1 MRGRPYDSM
10 PYASGCQTPTQYPVG
25 MPLVHTLTDAG
36 RLCLTTWCCHTQR
49 VPTKASARSAA
60 WRPVYNANIPMTDAA
75 EGRSVSTRFRILVEI
90 ASRQPSVQ
98 QKDVARELGITVQA
112 VSERMKELVAAGLVV
127 SRSRSSYSV
136 TPSGVDWLLRHAR
149 ELESYSERIS
159 RIVRD
164 ISVTAAVADGDLA
177 QGRKVSLEMRD
188 GLLHARPWS
197 DGAPASGIAVANA
210 DAGTDAGITRIE
222 GVIPLAVTEVVIA
235 TLPTVQDGG
244 SRRADSPRLR
254 RLAQKSSLVASMGV
268 ESLVALQLADV
279 ELHIRWASP
288 AAVIEAAS
296 SGVSCL
302 LVCTEADLPRV
313 SERLAEAGLQ
323 FSVVDL
329 SLPTTGA
336 T

>member
-1 MRGRPYDSM
+1 M
-10 PYASGCQTPTQYPVG
+10 A
-25 MPLVHTLTDAG
+25 
-36 RLCLTTWCCHTQR
+36 
-49 VPTKASARSAA
+49 
-60 WRPVYNANIPMTDAA
+60 DAA
-75 EGRSVSTRFRILVEI
+75 ESRSVSTRFRILVEI

-164 ISVTAAVADGDLA
+164 ISVTAALGDCNLTRGQKVA
-177 QGRKVSLEMRD
+177 LEMRD
-188 GLLHARPWS
+188 GLLRARPWS
-197 DGAPASGIAVANA
+197 DGAPASGIAVANT

-222 GVIPLAVTEVVIA
+222 GVIPLAVTEVVVA

-244 SRRADSPRLR
+244 SRHADAPRLR
-254 RLAQKSSLVASMGV
+254 RLAQKSSFVASMGV
-268 ESLVALQLADV
+268 ESLVALRLAGV
-279 ELHIRWASP
+279 EPHNRWASP

-296 SGVSCL
+296 SGLSCL

-329 SLPTTGA
+329 SLPTA
-336 T
+336 DVA

>member
-1 MRGRPYDSM
+1 MVRHC
-10 PYASGCQTPTQYPVG
+10 APTHETVTG
-25 MPLVHTLTDAG
+25 ST
-36 RLCLTTWCCHTQR
+36 
-49 VPTKASARSAA
+49 A
-60 WRPVYNANIPMTDAA
+60 WWPVYNTNGPMKDVP
-75 EGRSVSTRFRILVEI
+75 ESPSVSTRFRILVEI

-127 SRSRSSYSV
+127 SRSRSSYSI

-164 ISVTAAVADGDLA
+164 ISVTAALGDCDLA
-177 QGRKVSLEMRD
+177 RGQKVALEMRD

-197 DGAPASGIAVANA
+197 DGAPASGIAVANTEA
-210 DAGTDAGITRIE
+210 TTDAGITRIE
-222 GVIPLAVTEVVIA
+222 GVIPLASTEVVVA

-244 SRRADSPRLR
+244 SRRTDAPRLR
-254 RLAQKSSLVASMGV
+254 RLAQKSGLVAGMGV
-268 ESLVALQLADV
+268 ESLVALRIAGV
-279 ELHIRWASP
+279 EPHNQWASP
-288 AAVIEAAS
+288 SAVIEAAS
-296 SGVSCL
+296 SGLGCL

-313 SERLAEAGLQ
+313 SDRLAEAGLQ

-329 SLPTTGA
+329 SLPTTDA
-336 T
+336 S